1 MRYSIMVRKKHLSF
15 SSSHFVVEGDTCESL
30 HGHNYRVSV
39 ELEGSM
45 DTVGY
50 VMDFTKLKYMIR
62 EIISPLDHK
71 ILIASQNISLRVTN
85 TGGGME
91 VTFKEKKYLFPK
103 QECVILPIPN
113 CTAEHIAAHILAR
126 LVSALRE
133 GNVRNVSR
141 IRVGVE
147 ESEGQWA
154 FVEEE
159 LTP

>member
-15 SSSHFVVEGDTCESL
+15 SSSHFVVEGGTCESL

-39 ELEGSM
+39 ELEGCM
-45 DTVGY
+45 DAVGY
-50 VMDFTKLKYMIR
+50 VMDFTRLKYMIR

-71 ILIASQNISLRVTN
+71 ILIASQNASLRTTT
-85 TGGGME
+85 TGEEME
-91 VTFKEKKYLFPK
+91 VTFKEKKYLFPR
-103 QECVILPIPN
+103 QECMILPVSN
-113 CTAEHIAAHILAR
+113 CTAEHIAAYILAR

-133 GNVRNVSR
+133 GNVRNVSG

>member
-1 MRYSIMVRKKHLSF
+1 MVRKRHISF
-15 SSSHFVVEGDTCESL
+15 SSSHFVVEGDKCESL

-45 DTVGY
+45 DEVGY
-50 VMDFTKLKYMIR
+50 VMDFTKLKNTLR

-71 ILIASQNISLRVTN
+71 ILIASQNPSLKMIKIEE
-85 TGGGME
+85 GME
-91 VTFKEKKYLFPK
+91 VTLKEKKYLFPIH
-103 QECVILPIPN
+103 ECVILPIPN
-113 CTAEHIAAHILAR
+113 CTAEHIAAYILAR
-126 LVSALRE
+126 LASTLHD

-154 FVEEE
+154 FVEEKF
-159 LTP
+159 TP

>member
-1 MRYSIMVRKKHLSF
+1 MVRKKHLSF

-50 VMDFTKLKYMIR
+50 VMDFANLKCMVR
-62 EIISPLDHK
+62 EIISSLDHK
-71 ILIASQNISLRVTN
+71 ILIASQNTFLRMTH
-85 TGGGME
+85 TGEGME

-103 QECVILPIPN
+103 QECMILPVPN
-113 CTAEHIAAHILAR
+113 CTAEHLAAYILIR
-126 LVSALRE
+126 LMSALRE
-133 GNVRNVSR
+133 GNVRNVSV

-159 LTP
+159 ITP